1 MLLQQC
7 EVNLLIYSK
16 ILFFFF
22 CFESYILKGIVGY
35 IIYIGAVPA
44 APLSESLFD
53 SEDFSDETAV
63 F

>member
-7 EVNLLIYSK
+7 EVKLLIYSK

-22 CFESYILKGIVGY
+22 CYESYILKGIVGY
-35 IIYIGAVPA
+35 IIYIGCSPCS
-44 APLSESLFD
+44 PLSESLFD
-53 SEDFSDETAV
+53 SETFSDETAV